1 MNLWIWC
8 ICILHHHI
16 CLSFSN
22 DQCLWSLSVI
32 PFPLFISHTTKSG
45 WSLVTM
51 WHHTQCVMS
60 PPLLVS
66 ASTGVLSATEVSR
79 LRTRTS
85 AVTIAS
91 AESGGSGHPLS
102 SPTPVSQSTSIFS
115 GSRVIIEQTPGR
127 PLSSTTLVSQSAS
140 FFPGPGSH
148 LRPPSRSRCIFS
160 RVPDD
165 YWEDT
170 RQSPGPKLTDR
181 VMGNLCINS
190 SSNHGPWSQADL
202 IQTSGAISDIAEII
216 RQLVILLSSSSS
228 QPAEHPASWMQ
239 GRGNTCAYKKA
250 KNIGPNRNRIAKIP
264 HSHFRFSDRLCFNI

>member
-1 MNLWIWC
+1 MC
-8 ICILHHHI
+8 DVTSTPGVRLHR
-16 CLSFSN
+16 
-22 DQCLWSLSVI
+22 SVVSDWG
-32 PFPLFISHTTKSG
+32 LA
-45 WSLVTM
+45 
-51 WHHTQCVMS
+51 S
-60 PPLLVS
+60 PDPDLGCDHRIGRVW
-66 ASTGVLSATEVSR
+66 R
-79 LRTRTS
+79 LRAPALISDPRL
-85 AVTIAS
+85 AVD
-91 AESGGSGHPLS
+91 
-102 SPTPVSQSTSIFS
+102 VY
-115 GSRVIIEQTPGR
+115 
-127 PLSSTTLVSQSAS
+127 
-140 FFPGPGSH
+140 
-148 LRPPSRSRCIFS
+148 FS

-165 YWEDT
+165 YRADT

>member
-1 MNLWIWC
+1 MC
-8 ICILHHHI
+8 DVTSTPGVRLHR
-16 CLSFSN
+16 
-22 DQCLWSLSVI
+22 SVVSDWG
-32 PFPLFISHTTKSG
+32 LA
-45 WSLVTM
+45 
-51 WHHTQCVMS
+51 S
-60 PPLLVS
+60 PAPDLGCDHRIGRVW
-66 ASTGVLSATEVSR
+66 R
-79 LRTRTS
+79 LRAPALISDPRLAVDVYFLRVPGDYWADTR
-85 AVTIAS
+85 
-91 AESGGSGHPLS
+91 
-102 SPTPVSQSTSIFS
+102 Q
-115 GSRVIIEQTPGR
+115 
-127 PLSSTTLVSQSAS
+127 TLVSQSAS